1 MAVQLERRLFTLDEY
16 ERMIDAGVFGEDE
29 RIELIRGELVQMAP
43 IGLLHEVCVTRLTT
57 LLVQKTAGRA
67 IAPRRFYSLAQV
79 QYASTTLA
87 PKTVYG
93 RTNTLNFN
101 GGGTIV
107 LSFNSSGGGT
117 YTYTG
122 SSPGTIT
129 SYVWLQE
136 PYRGRLWPIE
146 YSGLVPMTLVLNF
159 ATSTNGSFNGTAY
172 NSPTNSFPVSG
183 NRLLSCSAVR

>member
-1 MAVQLERRLFTLDEY
+1 TVALSLS
-16 ERMIDAGVFGEDE
+16 
-29 RIELIRGELVQMAP
+29 
-43 IGLLHEVCVTRLTT
+43 TRLYADNRLYSSTNLTT
-57 LLVQKTAGRA
+57 WAAENLGIETTSPITNNFYRPKD
-67 IAPRRFYSLAQV
+67 APRRFYSLAQV

-107 LSFNSSGGGT
+107 LSFNSSWGGT

-146 YSGLVPMTLVLNF
+146 YR
-159 ATSTNGSFNGTAY
+159 
-172 NSPTNSFPVSG
+172 
-183 NRLLSCSAVR
+183 RL